1 MIKLIKK
8 ATVFNFTGGS
18 IYTKFLLILIAL
30 FKTGIHRLNER
41 AFLASQL
48 TFTDSKSII
57 ETLKQGVKYV
67 QS

>member
-41 AFLASQL
+41 AFLASQVA
-48 TFTDSKSII
+48 FTD
-57 ETLKQGVKYV
+57 
-67 QS
+67 